1 MPTVF
6 VSQLPHK
13 KDPVTGM
20 WVPGYNIHP
29 ASAHGTVK
37 ILLPPKAPFQTS
49 AQLVPQLGEVM
60 KYSFKRGDH
69 LLLLGDPVIIATMVA
84 MVSVKGDFRVLRWD
98 RNIGQ
103 YVSVVVNARLA
114 A

>member
-13 KDPVTGM
+13 KDPATGM
-20 WVPGYNIHP
+20 WVPGYNIDP

-37 ILLPPKAPFQTS
+37 ILLPPRAPFTTS
-49 AQLVPQLGEVM
+49 AQLVPQLGELDR
-60 KYSFKRGDH
+60 YSFRKGDH
-69 LLLLGDPVIIATMVA
+69 LLLLGDPVITATVVA
-84 MVSVKGDFRVLRWD
+84 MVARKGAFRVLRWD

-103 YVSVVVNARLA
+103 YVSVVINTRLA